1 MSVEYELFFA
11 TISKAHKAFDGNIH
25 NNLDI
30 QHEFRKQIILND
42 NSLTLAEKSNLVKRL
57 NKNHDYNKI
66 IFNEGTKRICED
78 CQEEC
83 LASLYCERCIRN
95 HLQANFSSWSSGNN
109 DIDILIRKCQMESI
123 GPNRIIEWIP
133 YNNLQDITYL
143 TKSGFS
149 KIYSA
154 DLIGGCYEY
163 WDSKNQ
169 QLNRSRNKK
178 VILRRLENV
187 ENANG
192 RWFDE
197 VCYCL

>member
-1 MSVEYELFFA
+1 MSVKYELFFA
-11 TISKAHKAFDGNIH
+11 TISKAHKALDGNIH
-25 NNLDI
+25 SDLDK

-42 NSLTLAEKSNLVKRL
+42 NSLTMAKKSSLVKML
-57 NKNHDYNKI
+57 NKNHDYYKI
-66 IFNEGTKRICED
+66 IFNEGAKRICEY

-95 HLQANFSSWSSGNN
+95 YLQANFLSWSSGNN

-133 YNNLQDITYL
+133 YNNLRNITYL
-143 TKSGFS
+143 ANS
-149 KIYSA
+149 KTFSA

-163 WDSKNQ
+163 WDPKKQ
-169 QLNRSRNKK
+169 QLDRSGNRK

-197 VCYCL
+197 VCIVFF